1 MKGARSIRTRFT
13 LKLFF
18 RGDNVEHPSGW
29 YYAGVIYPFQSK
41 KLDEVEENTV
51 NCLKKHG
58 IDLVKTEKVK

>member
-1 MKGARSIRTRFT
+1 M
-13 LKLFF
+13 KLFF